1 MAFIIGTSGPDT
13 IIGMDDDDDRI
24 LGLGGDDHLIGLNG
38 NDGLLGGPGA
48 DLLEGGEGDD
58 TYELNADRSDAIIDL
73 SGWDTIRATTSL
85 DLADYPEIENL
96 VMATEASGREALG
109 NALNNEIFD
118 RGGSN
123 ILDGREGQ
131 DYLVAGGGDDV
142 LIGGLGVDYLQG
154 GSGDDRFDFHDVAET
169 GVGSGPGIYR
179 RDQIM
184 DFTDGDDLIHLGGI
198 DADARHSGNQ
208 GFRFLGATSFTG
220 SAGELVTYEELINTG
235 TETVTVIAGDTDGDG
250 VADFEIE
257 LRGSIGLSAG
267 DFIL

>member
-1 MAFIIGTSGPDT
+1 MAIIGTSGADT
-13 IIGMDDDDDRI
+13 LLGTEDDEAI
-24 LGLGGDDHLIGLNG
+24 WGLGGDDRLIGLNG
-38 NDGLLGGPGA
+38 NDLLIGGPGA
-48 DLLEGGEGDD
+48 DLLEGGDGDD
-58 TYELNADRSDAIIDL
+58 TYELNADRSDTIIDG

-96 VMATEASGREALG
+96 EMATDASGRQTLG

-123 ILDGREGQ
+123 ILDGRAGQ
-131 DYLVAGGGDDV
+131 DYLVAGGGNDI
-142 LIGGLGVDYLQG
+142 LIGGLGVDDLQG
-154 GSGDDRFDFHDVAET
+154 GAGDDRFDFYDVAET
-169 GVGSGPGIYR
+169 GVGSGPGIYN

-184 DFTDGDDLIHLGGI
+184 DFTRGGDRIHLGRI
-198 DADARHSGNQ
+198 DADAGHSGNQ
-208 GFRFLGATSFTG
+208 TFTFIGASSFTR
-220 SAGELVTYEELINTG
+220 SAGELVTYEEMINGG

-257 LRGSIGLSAG
+257 LRGSIALSAD